1 MSAQGAAQA
10 QVNGAP
16 LPRPALG
23 TGYGAAGSQQSAEP
37 GSSGTVPV
45 MGAGLRSSEATVT
58 VPQVPQD
65 PQEILGS
72 TVIGPAMPEVAK
84 GGAPPPQEDA
94 SASSAAPRPQ
104 SSTENSGQPAEA
116 TAGSAGG
123 EERVGISETE
133 VPSADVE
140 ASFGYFTPRSLNSQF
155 ASAQAGRTAGGGSW
169 HGWVSR
175 LGELFTQPAI
185 PNWLPSPIP
194 SPPRPPS
201 LLQRRSPWN
210 LGRLQ
215 PKRRAAAV
223 FLQRRY
229 KRKCRDS

>member
-1 MSAQGAAQA
+1 M
-10 QVNGAP
+10 
-16 LPRPALG
+16 
-23 TGYGAAGSQQSAEP
+23 
-37 GSSGTVPV
+37 VPE

-58 VPQVPQD
+58 VPQVPPD

-84 GGAPPPQEDA
+84 GGAPPPQGDA
-94 SASSAAPRPQ
+94 SASSAVPRPQ

-155 ASAQAGRTAGGGSW
+155 ASAQAEELLVEEAGMAGCRDWENCLHNLRYLIGCLALSLRR
-169 HGWVSR
+169 HVHRACCS
-175 LGELFTQPAI
+175 ED
-185 PNWLPSPIP
+185 
-194 SPPRPPS
+194 PRG
-201 LLQRRSPWN
+201 N